1 MNGYWLKFNEIYVYF
16 ANKISEV
23 YKNLGLYNAWSDA
36 NPKYWGKQKLLT
48 SSVITYTWWVY

>member
-1 MNGYWLKFNEIYVYF
+1 MRFMCILRIKLV
-16 ANKISEV
+16 KV